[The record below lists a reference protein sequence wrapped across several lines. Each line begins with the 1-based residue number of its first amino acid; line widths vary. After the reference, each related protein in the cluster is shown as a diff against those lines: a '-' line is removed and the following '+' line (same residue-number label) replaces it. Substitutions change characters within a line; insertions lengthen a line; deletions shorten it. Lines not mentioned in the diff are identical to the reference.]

1 MGASIPIIKLIEAM
15 NEQPIAFNKHYVF
28 LGCGI
33 NGALMLSQLVYWT
46 SRTKDSEGWIFKTH
60 HEWTQET
67 GLTRREQDTAR
78 ATLKSLKFISE
89 KKMGVPCRVYYRVER
104 ENLYQALI
112 EYSESID
119 INSMHNS
126 AILNA
131 QNSHTECTNPPDCM
145 HNSAILNAQNSHTEC
160 TNPPDCM
167 HNSAILN
174 AQNSHTECTNPPDCM
189 HNSAILNAQNSHT
202 ECTNPPDCMHNSAIL
217 NAQIRPSNTE
227 NTYREYTENTTDI
240 ICADSA
246 PKTQKFKAKD
256 FLLKNGVS
264 EQTATEYLDLRNKKK
279 KPVTQRALQLVF
291 KQAQEAKL
299 SNERVFQIIV
309 VRGWESFKAAWN
321 WQETNAELEQLENPV
336 AEQQQTIHEQP
347 ATQFKG
353 VAKKFKGMDQ

>member
-89 KKMGVPCRVYYRVER
+89 KKMGVPRRVYYRVER

-131 QNSHTECTNPPDCM
+131 QNSHTECTNAPDCM
-145 HNSAILNAQNSHTEC
+145 HE
-160 TNPPDCM
+160 
-167 HNSAILN
+167 
-174 AQNSHTECTNPPDCM
+174 
-189 HNSAILNAQNSHT
+189 
-202 ECTNPPDCMHNSAIL
+202 SAIL

-336 AEQQQTIHEQP
+336 AEQQQTIPEQP

>member
-131 QNSHTECTNPPDCM
+131 QNSHTECTE
-145 HNSAILNAQNSHTEC
+145 Q
-160 TNPPDCM
+160 
-167 HNSAILN
+167 
-174 AQNSHTECTNPPDCM
+174 PDCM

>member
-89 KKMGVPCRVYYRVER
+89 KKMGVPRRVYYRVEH

-131 QNSHTECTNPPDCM
+131 QNSHTECTN
-145 HNSAILNAQNSHTEC
+145 A
-160 TNPPDCM
+160 
-167 HNSAILN
+167 
-174 AQNSHTECTNPPDCM
+174 
-189 HNSAILNAQNSHT
+189 
-202 ECTNPPDCMHNSAIL
+202 PDCMHNSAIL

-240 ICADSA
+240 ICAESA

-264 EQTATEYLDLRNKKK
+264 EQTATEYLDLRNRKK

-336 AEQQQTIHEQP
+336 VEQHQAIPEQP

-353 VAKKFKGMDQ
+353 VAKKFKGMD

>member
-1 MGASIPIIKLIEAM
+1 MGAAIPIIKLIEAM

-89 KKMGVPCRVYYRVER
+89 KKMGVPRRVYYRVER

-131 QNSHTECTNPPDCM
+131 QNSHTECTNAPDCM
-145 HNSAILNAQNSHTEC
+145 HESAT
-160 TNPPDCM
+160 
-167 HNSAILN
+167 
-174 AQNSHTECTNPPDCM
+174 
-189 HNSAILNAQNSHT
+189 
-202 ECTNPPDCMHNSAIL
+202 L

-240 ICADSA
+240 ICAESA

-321 WQETNAELEQLENPV
+321 WQETNTELEQLENPV
-336 AEQQQTIHEQP
+336 VEQQEQASLINLQSKP
-347 ATQFKG
+347 KG
-353 VAKKFKGMDQ
+353 FLGGAQ

>member
-78 ATLKSLKFISE
+78 ATLKSLQFISE
-89 KKMGVPCRVYYRVER
+89 KKMGVPRRVYFRVER

-131 QNSHTECTNPPDCM
+131 QNSHTECTNAPDCM
-145 HNSAILNAQNSHTEC
+145 HE
-160 TNPPDCM
+160 
-167 HNSAILN
+167 
-174 AQNSHTECTNPPDCM
+174 
-189 HNSAILNAQNSHT
+189 
-202 ECTNPPDCMHNSAIL
+202 SAIL

-240 ICADSA
+240 ICAESA
-246 PKTQKFKAKD
+246 TKTQKFKAKD
-256 FLLKNGVS
+256 FLMKNGVS

-321 WQETNAELEQLENPV
+321 WQETNTELDQLENPV
-336 AEQQQTIHEQP
+336 AEKQQIIPEQP
-347 ATQFKG
+347 AAQFKG

>member
-1 MGASIPIIKLIEAM
+1 MGAAIPIIKLIEAM

-119 INSMHNS
+119 INS
-126 AILNA
+126 
-131 QNSHTECTNPPDCM
+131 
-145 HNSAILNAQNSHTEC
+145 
-160 TNPPDCM
+160 
-167 HNSAILN
+167 
-174 AQNSHTECTNPPDCM
+174 M

-336 AEQQQTIHEQP
+336 AEQQQTAPRNAPVLLRKEY
-347 ATQFKG
+347 KG
-353 VAKKFKGMDQ
+353 AK

>member
-89 KKMGVPCRVYYRVER
+89 KKMGVPRRVYYRVER

-131 QNSHTECTNPPDCM
+131 QNSHTECTN
-145 HNSAILNAQNSHTEC
+145 A
-160 TNPPDCM
+160 
-167 HNSAILN
+167 
-174 AQNSHTECTNPPDCM
+174 
-189 HNSAILNAQNSHT
+189 
-202 ECTNPPDCMHNSAIL
+202 PDCMHNSAIL

-240 ICADSA
+240 ICAESA

-264 EQTATEYLDLRNKKK
+264 EQTATEYLDLRSRKK

-336 AEQQQTIHEQP
+336 VEQQQTIPEQP

>member
-89 KKMGVPCRVYYRVER
+89 KKMGVPRRVYYRVER

-145 HNSAILNAQNSHTEC
+145 HNSAILNAQ
-160 TNPPDCM
+160 
-167 HNSAILN
+167 
-174 AQNSHTECTNPPDCM
+174 
-189 HNSAILNAQNSHT
+189 
-202 ECTNPPDCMHNSAIL
+202 
-217 NAQIRPSNTE
+217 IRPSNTE

-240 ICADSA
+240 ICAESA

-336 AEQQQTIHEQP
+336 VEQQETAPRNAPVLLRKEY
-347 ATQFKG
+347 KG
-353 VAKKFKGMDQ
+353 VK

>member
-1 MGASIPIIKLIEAM
+1 MGAAIPIIKLIEAM

-89 KKMGVPCRVYYRVER
+89 KKMGVPRRVYYRVER

-145 HNSAILNAQNSHTEC
+145 HNSAILNAQ
-160 TNPPDCM
+160 
-167 HNSAILN
+167 
-174 AQNSHTECTNPPDCM
+174 
-189 HNSAILNAQNSHT
+189 
-202 ECTNPPDCMHNSAIL
+202 
-217 NAQIRPSNTE
+217 IRPSNTE

-240 ICADSA
+240 ICAESA

-309 VRGWESFKAAWN
+309 IRGWESFKAAWN

-336 AEQQQTIHEQP
+336 AEQQQTIPEQP

>member
-145 HNSAILNAQNSHTEC
+145 HNSAILNAQ
-160 TNPPDCM
+160 
-167 HNSAILN
+167 
-174 AQNSHTECTNPPDCM
+174 
-189 HNSAILNAQNSHT
+189 
-202 ECTNPPDCMHNSAIL
+202 
-217 NAQIRPSNTE
+217 IRPSNTE

-336 AEQQQTIHEQP
+336 VEQQQTIPEQP

>member
-89 KKMGVPCRVYYRVER
+89 KKMGVPRRVYYRVER

-112 EYSESID
+112 EYSESLD
-119 INSMHNS
+119 INIMHNS

-131 QNSHTECTNPPDCM
+131 QNSHTECTN
-145 HNSAILNAQNSHTEC
+145 A
-160 TNPPDCM
+160 
-167 HNSAILN
+167 
-174 AQNSHTECTNPPDCM
+174 
-189 HNSAILNAQNSHT
+189 
-202 ECTNPPDCMHNSAIL
+202 PDCMHNSAIL

-240 ICADSA
+240 ICAESA

-336 AEQQQTIHEQP
+336 VEQQEQASLINLQSKP
-347 ATQFKG
+347 KG
-353 VAKKFKGMDQ
+353 FLGGVQ

>member
-145 HNSAILNAQNSHTEC
+145 HNSAILNAQ
-160 TNPPDCM
+160 
-167 HNSAILN
+167 
-174 AQNSHTECTNPPDCM
+174 
-189 HNSAILNAQNSHT
+189 
-202 ECTNPPDCMHNSAIL
+202 
-217 NAQIRPSNTE
+217 IRPSNTE

-240 ICADSA
+240 ICAESA

-336 AEQQQTIHEQP
+336 VEQQETAPRNAPVLLRKEY
-347 ATQFKG
+347 KG
-353 VAKKFKGMDQ
+353 AK

>member
-89 KKMGVPCRVYYRVER
+89 KKMGVPRRVYYRVER

-167 HNSAILN
+167 HN
-174 AQNSHTECTNPPDCM
+174 
-189 HNSAILNAQNSHT
+189 
-202 ECTNPPDCMHNSAIL
+202 
-217 NAQIRPSNTE
+217 
-227 NTYREYTENTTDI
+227 
-240 ICADSA
+240 
-246 PKTQKFKAKD
+246 
-256 FLLKNGVS
+256 
-264 EQTATEYLDLRNKKK
+264 
-279 KPVTQRALQLVF
+279 
-291 KQAQEAKL
+291 
-299 SNERVFQIIV
+299 
-309 VRGWESFKAAWN
+309 
-321 WQETNAELEQLENPV
+321 
-336 AEQQQTIHEQP
+336 
-347 ATQFKG
+347 
-353 VAKKFKGMDQ
+353 

>member
-1 MGASIPIIKLIEAM
+1 MGAAIPIIKLIEAM

-89 KKMGVPCRVYYRVER
+89 KKMGVPRRVYYRVER

-131 QNSHTECTNPPDCM
+131 QNSHTECTNAPDCM
-145 HNSAILNAQNSHTEC
+145 HESAT
-160 TNPPDCM
+160 
-167 HNSAILN
+167 
-174 AQNSHTECTNPPDCM
+174 
-189 HNSAILNAQNSHT
+189 
-202 ECTNPPDCMHNSAIL
+202 L

-336 AEQQQTIHEQP
+336 VEQQQTIPEQP

>member
-67 GLTRREQDTAR
+67 VLTRREQDTAR

-119 INSMHNS
+119 INS
-126 AILNA
+126 
-131 QNSHTECTNPPDCM
+131 
-145 HNSAILNAQNSHTEC
+145 
-160 TNPPDCM
+160 M

>member
-145 HNSAILNAQNSHTEC
+145 HNSAILNAQ
-160 TNPPDCM
+160 
-167 HNSAILN
+167 
-174 AQNSHTECTNPPDCM
+174 
-189 HNSAILNAQNSHT
+189 
-202 ECTNPPDCMHNSAIL
+202 
-217 NAQIRPSNTE
+217 IRPSNTE

-336 AEQQQTIHEQP
+336 VEQQETAPRNAPVLLRKEY
-347 ATQFKG
+347 KG
-353 VAKKFKGMDQ
+353 AK

>member
-1 MGASIPIIKLIEAM
+1 MGAAIPIIKLIEAM

-89 KKMGVPCRVYYRVER
+89 KKMGVPRRVYYRVER

-131 QNSHTECTNPPDCM
+131 QNSHTECTNAPDCM
-145 HNSAILNAQNSHTEC
+145 HESAIL
-160 TNPPDCM
+160 
-167 HNSAILN
+167 
-174 AQNSHTECTNPPDCM
+174 
-189 HNSAILNAQNSHT
+189 
-202 ECTNPPDCMHNSAIL
+202 
-217 NAQIRPSNTE
+217 
-227 NTYREYTENTTDI
+227 
-240 ICADSA
+240 
-246 PKTQKFKAKD
+246 
-256 FLLKNGVS
+256 
-264 EQTATEYLDLRNKKK
+264 
-279 KPVTQRALQLVF
+279 
-291 KQAQEAKL
+291 
-299 SNERVFQIIV
+299 
-309 VRGWESFKAAWN
+309 
-321 WQETNAELEQLENPV
+321 
-336 AEQQQTIHEQP
+336 
-347 ATQFKG
+347 
-353 VAKKFKGMDQ
+353 

>member
-145 HNSAILNAQNSHTEC
+145 HNSAILNAQ
-160 TNPPDCM
+160 
-167 HNSAILN
+167 
-174 AQNSHTECTNPPDCM
+174 
-189 HNSAILNAQNSHT
+189 
-202 ECTNPPDCMHNSAIL
+202 
-217 NAQIRPSNTE
+217 IRPSNTE

-336 AEQQQTIHEQP
+336 AKQQQTAPRNAPVLLRKEY
-347 ATQFKG
+347 KG
-353 VAKKFKGMDQ
+353 AK